1 MSHFD
6 VDVETQDVAGS
17 PTPKLRRVAVR
28 WKGRPILDLTQGTFR
43 SYIFPLYSPS
53 GVPLTSETP
62 SDHPHHNSVV
72 ASADAVFVKLPPQIR
87 SLSNEIEEA
96 TYNLY
101 VNEIFQGRAPG
112 RIWATAVETKERGP
126 DRLTLVQSLQWQG
139 PVEWGAP
146 TDIGR
151 RVIAQET
158 RTIDIRPGEV
168 TNVVDLRSQ
177 LRPTQWDLTIGPA
190 RHAYFT
196 VRVEDSLR
204 PSGGATMIDSEGRV
218 GAASISGG
226 TADWVDISGEVAHGR
241 TAGLTVMLH
250 SSLDGAPLYCA
261 DYGTITIN
269 PFMRARGVIDRGQ
282 ELDLAIRLLA
292 HDGSPEEAG
301 VATAF
306 DSYRNEQR
314 PPSSDGTLA

>member
-1 MSHFD
+1 MKHFH
-6 VDVETQDVAGS
+6 VDTETQVVAGS

-43 SYIFPLYSPS
+43 NYIFPVYSPA

-72 ASADAVFVKLPPQIR
+72 VSADVVFVKLPPQIT

-112 RIWATAVETKERGP
+112 RIWATAVEAEERGP

-146 TDIGR
+146 PDIGR
-151 RVIAQET
+151 RVIAEET
-158 RTIDIRPGEV
+158 RTIDILPGDV
-168 TNVVDLRSQ
+168 SNVIDVRSQ

-204 PSGGATMIDSEGRV
+204 PSGGATMIDSKGRV
-218 GAASISGG
+218 GAASISGS
-226 TADWVDISGEVAHGR
+226 TADWVDISGPAAHGR

-250 SSLDGAPLYCA
+250 SSLAGAPLYCA

-269 PFMRARGVIDRGQ
+269 PFMRERGVLDRGQ

-292 HDGSPEEAG
+292 HDGDHEQAG
-301 VATAF
+301 VAAAF
-306 DSYRNEQR
+306 NAYRGEQE
-314 PPSSDGTLA
+314 SEGALA

>member
-6 VDVETQDVAGS
+6 VGIETQDVAGS

-28 WKGRPILDLTQGTFR
+28 WKDRAILDLTQGTFR
-43 SYIFPLYSPS
+43 NYIFPLYSPS

-72 ASADAVFVKLPPQIR
+72 VSADAVVAKLPPQITT
-87 SLSNEIEEA
+87 LSNEIEEA

-112 RIWATAVETKERGP
+112 RIWATAVEVEEHGP

-146 TDIGR
+146 PDIGR
-151 RVIAQET
+151 RVIAEET
-158 RTIDIRPGEV
+158 RTIDIRPGDV
-168 TNVVDLRSQ
+168 SNVVDVRSQ
-177 LRPTQWDLTIGPA
+177 LRPTRWDLTIGPA

-204 PSGGATMIDSEGRV
+204 PDGGATMLDSQGRV
-218 GAASISGG
+218 GADSISGS
-226 TADWVDISGEVAHGR
+226 TADWVDISGEAAHGR
-241 TAGLTVMLH
+241 KAGLTVMLDR
-250 SSLDGAPLYCA
+250 SLDGAPLYCA
-261 DYGTITIN
+261 GYGTITIN
-269 PFMRARGVIDRGQ
+269 PFMRTRGVLDRGQ

-292 HDGSPEEAG
+292 HDGGPEEAG
-301 VATAF
+301 VAAAF
-306 DSYRNEQR
+306 DAYRQ
-314 PPSSDGTLA
+314 G

>member
-28 WKGRPILDLTQGTFR
+28 WRDRAILDLTQGTFR
-43 SYIFPLYSPS
+43 NYIFPLYSPS

-72 ASADAVFVKLPPQIR
+72 VSADAVFVKLPPQIPT
-87 SLSNEIEEA
+87 LSNEIEEA

-112 RIWATAVETKERGP
+112 RIWATAVEAEERGP

-139 PVEWGAP
+139 PAEWGAP
-146 TDIGR
+146 PDIGR
-151 RVIAQET
+151 RVIAEET
-158 RTIDIRPGEV
+158 RTIDIQAGDV
-168 TNVVDLRSQ
+168 CNVVDVRSQ
-177 LRPTQWDLTIGPA
+177 LRPTRWDLTIGPA

-204 PSGGATMIDSEGRV
+204 PDGGATMLDSEGRV
-218 GAASISGG
+218 GADLISGG

-241 TAGLTVMLH
+241 MAGLTVMLH

-261 DYGTITIN
+261 GYGTITIN
-269 PFMRARGVIDRGQ
+269 PFMRARGVLDRGQ

-292 HDGSPEEAG
+292 HDGTPEEAG
-301 VATAF
+301 IAAAF
-306 DSYRNEQR
+306 DAYRRENPLPTEE
-314 PPSSDGTLA
+314 TFA

>member
-1 MSHFD
+1 MKHFH
-6 VDVETQDVAGS
+6 VDTEPQVVAGS

-43 SYIFPLYSPS
+43 NYIFPLYSPA

-72 ASADAVFVKLPPQIR
+72 VSADVVFVKLPPQIT

-112 RIWATAVETKERGP
+112 RIWATAVEAEERGP

-146 TDIGR
+146 PDIGR
-151 RVIAQET
+151 RVIAEET
-158 RTIDIRPGEV
+158 RTIDIRPGDV
-168 TNVVDLRSQ
+168 SNVIDVRSQ

-204 PSGGATMIDSEGRV
+204 PSGGATMIDAKGRV
-218 GAASISGG
+218 GAASISGS
-226 TADWVDISGEVAHGR
+226 TADWVDISGPAAHGR

-250 SSLDGAPLYCA
+250 SSLAGAPLYCA

-269 PFMRARGVIDRGQ
+269 PFMRTRGVLDRGQ

-292 HDGSPEEAG
+292 HDGDHEQAG
-301 VATAF
+301 VAAAF
-306 DSYRNEQR
+306 DSYRQEQEPL
-314 PPSSDGTLA
+314 PPEGED

>member
-6 VDVETQDVAGS
+6 VDIETQDVTGS

-43 SYIFPLYSPS
+43 NYIFPLYSPS

-72 ASADAVFVKLPPQIR
+72 VSADVVFVKLPPQIT

-101 VNEIFQGRAPG
+101 VNDIFQGRAPG
-112 RIWATAVETKERGP
+112 RIWATAVAAEERGP

-146 TDIGR
+146 PDIGR
-151 RVIAQET
+151 RVIAEET
-158 RTIDIRPGEV
+158 RTIDIRPGDV
-168 TNVVDLRSQ
+168 SNVVDVRSQ

-204 PSGGATMIDSEGRV
+204 PSGGAMMLDSEGRV
-218 GAASISGG
+218 GAASISGS
-226 TADWVDISGEVAHGR
+226 TAGWVDISGPVAHGR

-250 SSLDGAPLYCA
+250 SSLDRAPLYCA

-269 PFMRARGVIDRGQ
+269 PFMRTRGVLDRGQ

-292 HDGSPEEAG
+292 HDGDHEEAG
-301 VATAF
+301 VAAAF
-306 DSYRNEQR
+306 DSYRQEQEPL
-314 PPSSDGTLA
+314 PPEGED

>member
-1 MSHFD
+1 VSHFD
-6 VDVETQDVAGS
+6 VGIETQDVAGS

-28 WKGRPILDLTQGTFR
+28 WKDRPILDLTQGTFR
-43 SYIFPLYSPS
+43 NYIFPLYSPA
-53 GVPLTSETP
+53 GVPLTAEYP

-72 ASADAVFVKLPPQIR
+72 VSADAVVVKLPPQIR
-87 SLSNEIEEA
+87 TLSNEIEEA

-112 RIWATAVETKERGP
+112 RIWATAVEAEERGP
-126 DRLTLVQSLQWQG
+126 DHLTLVQSLQWQG

-146 TDIGR
+146 SDIGR
-151 RVIAQET
+151 RVIAEET
-158 RTIDIRPGEV
+158 RTIDIRVGDV
-168 TNVVDLRSQ
+168 CNVVDVRSQ
-177 LRPTQWDLTIGPA
+177 LRPTRWDLTIGPA

-204 PSGGATMIDSEGRV
+204 PDGGATMLDSRGRV
-218 GAASISGG
+218 GADSISGS

-250 SSLDGAPLYCA
+250 SSLYGAPLYCA
-261 DYGTITIN
+261 GYGTITIN
-269 PFMRARGVIDRGQ
+269 PFMRARGVLDRGQ

-292 HDGSPEEAG
+292 HDGTPEDAD
-301 VATAF
+301 VAAAF
-306 DSYRNEQR
+306 ATYRRENPL
-314 PPSSDGTLA
+314 PPEGED